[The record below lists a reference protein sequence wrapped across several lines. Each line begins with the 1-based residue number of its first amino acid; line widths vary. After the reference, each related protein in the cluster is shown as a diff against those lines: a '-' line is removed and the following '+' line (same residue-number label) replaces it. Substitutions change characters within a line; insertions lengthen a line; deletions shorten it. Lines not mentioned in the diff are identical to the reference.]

1 MAYFIINIIYRELL
15 VRRSECQEETD
26 GNCRQVTM
34 SLMLAERLIFLVYE
48 TGLLGFIFPVITIDL
63 FFCPGNVI
71 DRLQNQNCNIY
82 FYCK

>member
-1 MAYFIINIIYRELL
+1 MIIIILTCQELLAYIVAYFIINIIYRELL

-48 TGLLGFIFPVITIDL
+48 TGLLEL
-63 FFCPGNVI
+63 YLSCYHN
-71 DRLQNQNCNIY
+71 
-82 FYCK
+82 